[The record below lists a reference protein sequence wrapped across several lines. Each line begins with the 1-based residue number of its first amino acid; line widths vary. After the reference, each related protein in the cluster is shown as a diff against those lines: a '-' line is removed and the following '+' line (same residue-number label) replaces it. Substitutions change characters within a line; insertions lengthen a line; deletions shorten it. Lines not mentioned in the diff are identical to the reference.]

1 MLLEQSG
8 LLRHIAENEGIK
20 TAIVFGSF
28 SRGDWNRSSDI
39 DLFIYGD
46 DNNFDKGEFEKR
58 TSREIQLFSFKS
70 AKEIKRQ
77 LDSSTL
83 LPNIAKRVQHK
94 GKH

>member
-46 DNNFDKGEFEKR
+46 DNNFDKGSLKR
-58 TSREIQLFSFKS
+58 GQAGKYSFSALRAQRK
-70 AKEIKRQ
+70 
-77 LDSSTL
+77 
-83 LPNIAKRVQHK
+83 
-94 GKH
+94 